1 MRENFFVLPACLFLA
16 VSLANSHLTE
26 DIQDLEARLEEVY
39 NKNNNNNSVEAMEER
54 LSDLYNQEGEDERQG
69 TSSKT
74 AKKSKKK
81 KKSKKGGTYV
91 Q

>member
-1 MRENFFVLPACLFLA
+1 M
-16 VSLANSHLTE
+16 
-26 DIQDLEARLEEVY
+26 Y
-39 NKNNNNNSVEAMEER
+39 NDSNVDNSVEAMEER
-54 LSDLYNQEGEDERQG
+54 LSELYNKEGEDERQG